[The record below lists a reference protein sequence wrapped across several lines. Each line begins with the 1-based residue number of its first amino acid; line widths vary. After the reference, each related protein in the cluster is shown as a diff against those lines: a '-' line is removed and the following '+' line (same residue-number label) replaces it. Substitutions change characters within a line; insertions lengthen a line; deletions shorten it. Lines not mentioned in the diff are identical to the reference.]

1 MNLLY
6 ILIGFALEMAAK
18 YGMDKYHEFRTI
30 EEKRSSQMEDILT
43 KFKAIEINK
52 KLS

>member
-1 MNLLY
+1 MNLIY
-6 ILIGFALEMAAK
+6 IIIGFSLGMMAK
-18 YGMDKYHEFRTI
+18 YGMDKYHDFKTI

-52 KLS
+52 NL